1 MRNACCI
8 AVRDPLV
15 QWINKTN
22 NKTNHKKTTNMG
34 QENTLASKKQV
45 TATIKISWLLYDIMN
60 ETFLRGRTIQNAEN
74 HKEIA
79 SMFASEDEENREKI
93 LRSIKKG
100 LAEVKTELSDYLD
113 EDGTSTD
120 NSHYDGSTDLTLS
133 LKMPSN
139 FNEAA
144 TTGVGEAIHDYL
156 KNSAI
161 AEWYM
166 VTNKADAEQ
175 YIALAQKSM
184 QSIQQAVSKR
194 SRPKRPTE

>member
-1 MRNACCI
+1 MSETLGA
-8 AVRDPLV
+8 
-15 QWINKTN
+15 
-22 NKTNHKKTTNMG
+22 KK
-34 QENTLASKKQV
+34 EV
-45 TATIKISWLLYDIMN
+45 TATIKIDWLLYDIMN
-60 ETFLRGRTIQNAEN
+60 ETFLRGRTIQNKEN
-74 HKEIA
+74 HKEVA

-100 LAEVKTELSDYLD
+100 FAEVKTELAEYLD

-120 NSHYDGSTDLTLS
+120 NSHYDGSDDLS
-133 LKMPSN
+133 LKLQMPSN

-156 KNSAI
+156 KNTAI

-175 YIALAQKSM
+175 YVALAQKSLG
-184 QSIQQAVSKR
+184 SIQQAVSKR
-194 SRPKRPTE
+194 SRPKRPAD